1 MRPEASLRGHY
12 VQARVGV
19 ASDKADNSSRVR
31 EKELRL
37 ALVCFG
43 GISLA
48 VYMHGVSTEILKL
61 VRASRALH
69 AIRDRAARA
78 AAGAAD
84 FFPPDGPEH
93 DTETVYFD
101 LLRAVGRH
109 VELRVIVDVIAGAS
123 AGGING
129 VMLARALAH
138 DLNIAHLRDM
148 WLQSGD
154 VGELLAA
161 SRRARAWSKPFMSP
175 FVWAL
180 GWTGLSRTV
189 LDPEVR
195 QKLSLFVRSRWFKPP
210 LDGPKMTKLMLDAVE
225 RMGEPADQASTLLP
239 TGLQLEL
246 FVALTDF
253 YGYQRV
259 IRSHDPPLIRER
271 EHRHV
276 LKFGYRRFLNGEVE
290 SDFGRDNSAA
300 LAFAARATSAYPG
313 AFPPAQ
319 IGEVD
324 RVLGNAGGEWP
335 RRSEF
340 LAKNFRP
347 YAQAGLDPLA
357 TSFLDGSVL
366 NNKPFAEALQAIRN
380 RPAYRQVDRRLVYI
394 DPDPV
399 QPPPPPSR
407 RVPGFFATLKGAL
420 SDLPRN
426 EPIADAVG
434 GIADFNERVRR
445 LRAIVDAARPQIA
458 GLVAGLAT
466 SRLDGPLRVEHI
478 AAWREAANEHAA
490 RDAGFAYRGYVRLK
504 LDGARAYAARLI
516 AAICR
521 RGDDSPESFGVS
533 AVVEAWAE
541 RHGIAY
547 SDKDVGRFLE
557 RLVERLVG
565 RPADAAPAW
574 IGFLQAFDVDFRKR
588 RLIFLIQGLN
598 RLYGTLGDELTGER
612 RQQVDALKRE
622 LYGCLDRLRRYETP
636 EFYSR
641 MTCEELQAVF
651 GGSPALEDP
660 NAVRDHARALAERHD
675 GGITRLIERL
685 AAEIGLDAATHEVDG
700 LLAELD
706 TTRWHPQ
713 ARHEVLINYIGF
725 PFWDILTHSVTSWRD
740 LGEFDEIR
748 VDRIS
753 PEDARTVA
761 RGGHGLKGTQ
771 FMHFGAFFSRA
782 FRENDYL
789 LGRLQAIDRLIDIVC
804 DSAGREALA
813 GVDVQDLKRRAFE
826 HVLRSEEA
834 HLPHVRPLVDALRSE
849 LCRPAE

>member
-1 MRPEASLRGHY
+1 MA
-12 VQARVGV
+12 VDARAGTLV
-19 ASDKADNSSRVR
+19 SVR

-69 AIRDRAARA
+69 NIRERAARA
-78 AAGAAD
+78 AAAAAD
-84 FFPPDGPEH
+84 SFPTDDPEH

-101 LLRAVGRH
+101 LLRVVGRH

-148 WLQSGD
+148 WLESGD

-225 RMGEPADQASTLLP
+225 RMGEPADPLSSLLP
-239 TGLQLEL
+239 AGLQLEL

-276 LKFGYRRFLNGEVE
+276 LRFGYRRFLNGEVE
-290 SDFGRDNSAA
+290 SDFGRDNAAA

-324 RVLGNAGGEWP
+324 RVVGDTGGEWP

-399 QPPPPPSR
+399 QPSPPPSR

-458 GLVAGLAT
+458 GLVTGLSE
-466 SRLDGPLRVEHI
+466 SRIDGRFGVEQI

-504 LDGARAYAARLI
+504 LDGARAYVARLI

-521 RGDDSPESFGVS
+521 RGDDSAESFGVS
-533 AVVEAWAE
+533 AIVEAWAE
-541 RHGIAY
+541 RRGIVY

-557 RLVERLVG
+557 RLVERLAG
-565 RPADAAPAW
+565 RSADTIPAW
-574 IGFLQAFDVDFRKR
+574 IGFLHAFDVDFRKR

-598 RLYGTLGDELTGER
+598 RLYGTLGDELVGER
-612 RQQVDALKRE
+612 RRQVDALKRK
-622 LYGCLDRLRRYETP
+622 LYRCLDRLRRYETP

-641 MTCEELQAVF
+641 MTCEELKALF
-651 GGSPALEDP
+651 GGSPAPEDP
-660 NAVRDHARALAERHD
+660 NALRDYARELAERHD
-675 GGITRLIERL
+675 AGITRLIERL
-685 AAEIGLDAATHEVDG
+685 ATQIALDAATHEVDG
-700 LLAELD
+700 LLAALD
-706 TTRWHPQ
+706 TAQWHSQ
-713 ARHEVLINYIGF
+713 ARREVLINYIGF
-725 PFWDILTHSVTSWRD
+725 PFWDILTYSVTSWRD

-761 RGGHGLKGTQ
+761 RGGHRLKGTE

-813 GVDVQDLKRRAFE
+813 GVDVQALKRQAFE
-826 HVLRSEEA
+826 HVLRREAA

-849 LCRPAE
+849 LCNAAE

>member
-1 MRPEASLRGHY
+1 M
-12 VQARVGV
+12 
-19 ASDKADNSSRVR
+19 
-31 EKELRL
+31 

-69 AIRDRAARA
+69 DIRDRTARA
-78 AAGAAD
+78 VAQATD
-84 FFPPDGPEH
+84 SFPPDDREH

-138 DLNIAHLRDM
+138 DLHIAHLRDM
-148 WLQSGD
+148 WLESGD

-161 SRRARAWSKPFMSP
+161 SRRARVWSKPFMSP

-189 LDPEVR
+189 LDREVR

-210 LDGPKMTKLMLDAVE
+210 LDGPKMTRLMLDAVD
-225 RMGEPADQASTLLP
+225 RMGDPVDPTRSLLP
-239 TGLQLEL
+239 AGLQLEL

-276 LKFGYRRFLNGEVE
+276 LRFGYRRFLNGEVE
-290 SDFGRDNSAA
+290 SDFGRDNVAA

-324 RVLGNAGGEWP
+324 RVVGDWP

-347 YAQAGLDPLA
+347 YRQAGLDPLA
-357 TSFLDGSVL
+357 TSFVDGSVL
-366 NNKPFAEALQAIRN
+366 NNKPFAEALHAIRN

-399 QPPPPPSR
+399 QPPPPPNG

-458 GLVAGLAT
+458 GLVTGLAQ
-466 SRLDGPLRVEHI
+466 SGIDGSFDVEQI
-478 AAWREAANEHAA
+478 GAWREAANERAA
-490 RDAGFAYRGYVRLK
+490 LDAGFAYRGYVRLK
-504 LDGARAYAARLI
+504 LDGARAYVARLV
-516 AAICR
+516 ASICR
-521 RGDDSPESFGVS
+521 RDDGSPESFGVS
-533 AVVEAWAE
+533 AIVDAWAE
-541 RHGIAY
+541 RRGIVY
-547 SDKDVGRFLE
+547 SDKEVGRLLD

-565 RPADAAPAW
+565 HSADPIPAW
-574 IGFLQAFDVDFRKR
+574 IGFLHAFDVDFRKR
-588 RLIFLIQGLN
+588 RLTFLIQGLN
-598 RLYGTLGDELTGER
+598 RLYGTLGDELAGER

-622 LYGCLDRLRRYETP
+622 LYACLERLRRYETP

-641 MTCEELQAVF
+641 MTCEELQALF
-651 GGSPALEDP
+651 GGSPAPEDP
-660 NAVRDHARALAERHD
+660 NALRDHAREVAERHE
-675 GGITRLIERL
+675 GGITQLIERL
-685 AAEIGLDAATHEVDG
+685 AAQIALDAATHEVDT
-700 LLAELD
+700 LLAQLD

-725 PFWDILTHSVTSWRD
+725 PFWDILTYSVTSWRD

-761 RGGHGLKGTQ
+761 RGGHRLKGTQ

-804 DSAGREALA
+804 DSAGREALV
-813 GVDVQDLKRRAFE
+813 GVDVQALKRQAFE
-826 HVLRSEEA
+826 HVLRREEA
-834 HLPHVRPLVDALRSE
+834 RLPHVRPLVDALRSE
-849 LCRPAE
+849 LCSAPE